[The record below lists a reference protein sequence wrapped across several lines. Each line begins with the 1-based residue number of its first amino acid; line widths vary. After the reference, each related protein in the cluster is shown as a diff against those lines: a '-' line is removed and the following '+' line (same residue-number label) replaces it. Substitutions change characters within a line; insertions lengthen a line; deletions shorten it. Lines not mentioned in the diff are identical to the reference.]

1 MKRLLSSVSSELLA
15 MTGPEL
21 KQAVKASEGR
31 TVIAEVIGAVPSLYP
46 EVTNGEIAAAFGA
59 DLILLNGCDVFN
71 PEIQGLSAEKDNLL
85 AEFRRMTGRPLGI
98 NLEPV
103 DPEADF
109 SETVQSLPLGRT
121 AAAETLEK
129 VKEEGLN
136 FICLTGNPQTGVSNS
151 EIAKAIRRARDILG
165 EDALII
171 AGKMH
176 GAGVNEEV
184 VSEQLVEEFVEAG
197 VDVVLL
203 PSPGTVPGVTM
214 EKAVRWAEI
223 AKKHGA
229 LTMFTIGT
237 SQEGADESTIRQI
250 ALQNKMAG
258 ADIHH
263 IGDAG
268 FHGVAVPENIMAY
281 SVAVRGR
288 RHTIIRMAR
297 SIRR

>member
-15 MTGPEL
+15 MTGSEL
-21 KQAVKASEGR
+21 KQAIKASEGR
-31 TVIAEVIGAVPSLYP
+31 TVVAEVIGAVPSLYP

-59 DLILLNGCDVFN
+59 DMILLNGCDVFN
-71 PEIQGLSAEKDNLL
+71 PEVQGLPAENGNLL
-85 AEFRRMTGRPLGI
+85 TEFRMLTGLPLGI

-121 AAAETLEK
+121 ASAETLEK
-129 VKEEGLN
+129 VKELGID
-136 FICLTGNPQTGVSNS
+136 FICLTGNPQTGVSNT
-151 EIAKAIRRARDILG
+151 EIVKAIRRARDILG
-165 EDALII
+165 EDTLII

-184 VSEQLVEEFVEAG
+184 VTGQLVQEFVKAG
-197 VDVVLL
+197 TDVVLL
-203 PSPGTVPGVTM
+203 PSPGTVPGVTQ
-214 EKAVRWAEI
+214 EKAALWAEI
-223 AKKHGA
+223 GRKHGA

-268 FHGVAVPENIMAY
+268 FHGIAVPENIMAY
-281 SVAVRGR
+281 SITVRGR
-288 RHTIIRMAR
+288 RHTFIRMAR